1 MKHISQFKGLLKKTK
16 KEEGQARCRNCILHP
31 SVLGEELH
39 LIALRYF
46 EKREKLQTSR
56 YTGCAL
62 RAIGLDDY
70 FDFTKNESI
79 FANTVNCASLVSIDC
94 HKCLEYTNK
103 FRNKNFREVKI

>member
-1 MKHISQFKGLLKKTK
+1 MKHISQFKELLKKTK
-16 KEEGQARCRNCILHP
+16 KEEEQARCRNCILHP

-39 LIALRYF
+39 LIACSYF
-46 EKREKLQTSR
+46 EKRKLQTSR

-62 RAIGLDDY
+62 RAIGLDYY

-79 FANTVNCASLVSIDC
+79 FANTANYASLTSIDC